1 MLNNKKLIIFDMDG
15 TLIDS
20 LPSIAYAINLML
32 KELNKEPISLDRVK
46 DFIGRGSE
54 LLIKR
59 TLLNRVDVDGIEINK
74 QEFKN
79 AHSIFLNFYSQNL
92 NAKTTLFPNTK
103 ETLQELKNS
112 YKIALVTNKPHQF
125 VNSILENLKI
135 DSYFDYILGATED
148 IAKKPA
154 PDMLIATCDNFNI
167 EPKNSVMVGDSSN
180 DILAAKAANIDT
192 IAVTYGY
199 SNEDIKALNPTVIVD
214 NLAQIPRLLNG

>member
-92 NAKTTLFPNTK
+92 NAKTTLFSNTK

-180 DILAAKAANIDT
+180 DISAAKAANIDT